1 MGHHG
6 ISQFLFFTLF
16 TALSAALSLSDFQLI
31 TSSAVP
37 ISCILAYN
45 SQISGCVTRDF
56 IRGNTCS
63 SECVR
68 GLQKIQSTLQ
78 AACGDASIQST
89 SVLGQVLL
97 GNLVN
102 VLCPIGG
109 GGTRT
114 TTTSTSSSRVLTS
127 TSTGLQ
133 LTFTTVRP
141 TASLTTSTTARAVT
155 TSSSSSSSEEAPES
169 TESTDIPKFIQ
180 SEASTTSTTRR
191 STTAAPAATT
201 APASGGGS
209 PFDVTIQSNGA
220 LRRSEGAGWLV
231 GVVVMGAMMLLR

>member
-1 MGHHG
+1 MGRHD
-6 ISQFLFFTLF
+6 ISRFLLFTLF
-16 TALSAALSLSDFQLI
+16 TALSSALSLSDFQLI

-45 SQISGCVTRDF
+45 SQISGCVTSDF
-56 IRGNTCS
+56 IRGKTCS

-78 AACGDASIQST
+78 AACGDASVPGT

-97 GNLVN
+97 GNLVDL
-102 VLCPIGG
+102 LCPRGG

-141 TASLTTSTTARAVT
+141 TASPTTGTTARAVT
-155 TSSSSSSSEEAPES
+155 TSSSSSSNQEAPES
-169 TESTDIPKFIQ
+169 TDIPTFIQ
-180 SEASTTSTTRR
+180 SEASTASTTTRR
-191 STTAAPAATT
+191 TTAAPAATT
-201 APASGGGS
+201 VPALGGGS

-220 LRRSEGAGWLV
+220 LRREGAGWLM
-231 GVVVMGAMMLLR
+231 GVIVMMAMMLLR